1 MAIVGYTGAY
11 VFSHDQRVLPM
22 RLFTPFEHATPLVQL
37 LRRLYAWSVDTLLVC
52 ALLGAVLL
60 LAICCSGG

>member
-1 MAIVGYTGAY
+1 
-11 VFSHDQRVLPM
+11 M